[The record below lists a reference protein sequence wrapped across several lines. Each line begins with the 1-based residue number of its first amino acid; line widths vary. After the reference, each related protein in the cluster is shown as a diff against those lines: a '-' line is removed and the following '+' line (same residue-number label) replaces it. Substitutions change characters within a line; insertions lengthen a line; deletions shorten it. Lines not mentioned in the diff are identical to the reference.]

1 MEEERNRS
9 ITTKRHRKDAP
20 GNIRA
25 AVVTVSDSKF
35 DYLWSRNGTLEETE
49 DTSGTFIID
58 ALKKDGHDVIF
69 YTIVPDHG
77 GVIVSMV
84 DHIIETYD
92 PDMVITTG
100 GTGITSND
108 VTIEAVEGILDKRLE
123 GFGELF
129 RRSSFDEI
137 GHASMMSRA
146 IAGVYAGVLIFSLP
160 GSPNAVKTGMEIILK
175 ETGHLVK
182 HARE

>member
-1 MEEERNRS
+1 METMEGS
-9 ITTKRHRKDAP
+9 ITTKMHKNAAP
-20 GNIRA
+20 KKIRA

-35 DYLWSRNGTLEETE
+35 DYLWSKNGTLDETE
-49 DTSGTFIID
+49 DTSGAFIIEC
-58 ALKKDGHDVIF
+58 LKKEGHDVIF
-69 YTIVPDHG
+69 YTIVPDHE

-92 PDMVITTG
+92 PDMIITTG
-100 GTGITSND
+100 GTGITSKD
-108 VTIEAVEGILDKRLE
+108 VTIEAIEDILDKRLE

-129 RRSSFDEI
+129 RRSGFDEI

-146 IAGVYAGVLIFSLP
+146 VGGVYAGVVIFSLP
-160 GSPNAVKTGMEIILK
+160 GSPNAVKTGMAIIVK
-175 ETGHLVK
+175 EAGHLVK